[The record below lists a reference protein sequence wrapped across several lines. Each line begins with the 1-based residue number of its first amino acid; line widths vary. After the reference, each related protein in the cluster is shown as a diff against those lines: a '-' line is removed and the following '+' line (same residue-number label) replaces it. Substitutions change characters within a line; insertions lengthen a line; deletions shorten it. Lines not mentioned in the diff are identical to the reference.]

1 MIDYVKSIAGL
12 PFPVKWF
19 LITELLFGFGM
30 GVWNLNLNFHLKA
43 IGITNFAIGN
53 IIAAGSVATAIISIW
68 AGRLC
73 DRFGYHRSM
82 VFGCLAQG
90 VGMAVIA
97 AAGDSIMLVAGQLV
111 FSAGSAFI
119 LSSEFPFIVS
129 LVEEKYKQLVFNMLI
144 VSYQAA
150 MFAGNLSGSVLTE
163 LEDGAANPYRL
174 SIWISG
180 VAIMLIGVGRVL
192 LPRKR
197 LAVQDD
203 SEGGHSAPRM
213 RLDAKLSWFLLYIV
227 LASLSVG
234 LFSSMIT
241 LICRDYFGLN
251 EQSVGVVV
259 SLSTVGSCIA
269 AFLAPMLLARWGNER
284 TAARI
289 LAINIAL
296 LLLMPVAW
304 VYLFISLWISRSSLM
319 AMLPGAIYSPMLMT
333 FPESQRGSFSGI
345 EIFAISLG
353 TGVGASVSGYILTY
367 ASLSTLFMIGAAV
380 MSIQLAVYTLRCR
393 RYLAPDTTKGGE
405 AAVIQPAEGM

>member
-1 MIDYVKSIAGL
+1 MTSYLKSIAGL

-43 IGITNFAIGN
+43 IGFSNFAIGN
-53 IIAAGSVATAIISIW
+53 VIAVGSVATAIISVW

-73 DRFGYHRSM
+73 DRFGFHPSM

-90 VGMAVIA
+90 FGMVIMA
-97 AAGDSIMLVAGQLV
+97 AAGDMIILVAGQMV

-144 VSYQAA
+144 VSFQAA
-150 MFAGNLSGSVLTE
+150 MFVGNLAGGVLTG
-163 LEDGAANPYRL
+163 LDAGMANPYRL

-180 VAIMLIGVGRVL
+180 LAIMLIGAGRL
-192 LPRKR
+192 MLPRER
-197 LAVQDD
+197 TLGQVGEDGR
-203 SEGGHSAPRM
+203 SSPRM
-213 RLDAKLSWFLLYIV
+213 KLDAKLAWFMLYIV

-241 LICRDYFGLN
+241 IICRDYFGLN

-259 SLSTVGSCIA
+259 SLSTIGSCIA
-269 AFLAPMLLARWGNER
+269 AFLAPMLLSRWGNER
-284 TAARI
+284 TASRI
-289 LAINIAL
+289 LAVNIVL

-304 VYLFISLWISRSSLM
+304 VYLFVTLWITRTSLL
-319 AMLPGAIYSPMLMT
+319 AVLPGAIYSPILMS
-333 FPESQRGSFSGI
+333 FPEAQRGSFSGL

-367 ASLSTLFMIGAAV
+367 ASLSTLFMIGAAI

-393 RYLAPDTTKGGE
+393 RYLAPNTSKGGE
-405 AAVIQPAEGM
+405 AAVIQTAEGM